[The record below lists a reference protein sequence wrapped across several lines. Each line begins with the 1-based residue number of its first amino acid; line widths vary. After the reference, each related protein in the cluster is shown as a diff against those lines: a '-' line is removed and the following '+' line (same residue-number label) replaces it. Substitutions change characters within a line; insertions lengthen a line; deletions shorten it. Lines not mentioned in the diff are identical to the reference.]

1 MPKFSNE
8 LSKTKVALLYD
19 AELLSP
25 EVFAGFVIVIVLVEL
40 PLSVT
45 FAFPLRFTVFVK
57 LLSLLEVY
65 SRLEISPAEP

>member
-1 MPKFSNE
+1 MLPVPVVPKFSNE

-40 PLSVT
+40 PLRQ
-45 FAFPLRFTVFVK
+45 A
-57 LLSLLEVY
+57 Y
-65 SRLEISPAEP
+65 SSQR